1 MTMLKTLGSAIDM
14 TATGALAAVELG
26 ATPFFP
32 GANAIL
38 RLSAP
43 IGGAGVIH
51 VQGSD
56 TETGTYT
63 NHTTVNAASGTDVE
77 ITNLPRWI
85 RLNKTTIGTGTIA
98 SAVLEG
104 VQ

>member
-1 MTMLKTLGSAIDM
+1 MSMLKTLGSAIDM

-43 IGGAGVIH
+43 VGGAGVIS

-56 TETGTYT
+56 TEDGTFT
-63 NHTTVNAASGTDVE
+63 TLQTVNAAAGANVE
-77 ITNLPRWI
+77 ITNLPKWI
-85 RLNKTTIGTGTIA
+85 RLNKTTVGTGTIA

>member
-1 MTMLKTLGSAIDM
+1 MSMLKTLGTAIDM
-14 TATGALAAVELG
+14 TATGALAEVELG

-43 IGGAGVIH
+43 IGGSGVITL
-51 VQGSD
+51 QGRAKDSS
-56 TETGTYT
+56 TWYT
-63 NHTTVNAASGTDVE
+63 VRTINAAAGEIVE
-77 ITNLPRWI
+77 VENLPPFI
-85 RLNKTTIGTGTIA
+85 RINKTTAGTGTIA
-98 SAVLEG
+98 AAVLEG

>member
-1 MTMLKTLGSAIDM
+1 MTMLKSLGTAIDM
-14 TATGALAAVELG
+14 TGTGALAEVELG

-43 IGGAGVIH
+43 IGGAGVIT
-51 VQGSD
+51 VQGRPKDSS
-56 TETGTYT
+56 TWYT
-63 NHTTVNAASGTDVE
+63 VRTINAAAGQDIE
-77 ITNLPRWI
+77 IENLPPVI

-98 SAVLEG
+98 SATLEG

>member
-1 MTMLKTLGSAIDM
+1 MTMLKTLGTAIDM

-43 IGGAGVIH
+43 IGGAGEIE
-51 VQGSD
+51 VQGS
-56 TETGTYT
+56 TTQTGTF
-63 NHTTVNAASGTDVE
+63 TTIATVDAASGTDVE
-77 ITNLPRWI
+77 ITDLPLWI

-98 SAVLEG
+98 TAKLEG

>member
-1 MTMLKTLGSAIDM
+1 MSMLKTLGTAIDM

-43 IGGAGVIH
+43 IGGAGVITL
-51 VQGSD
+51 QGSVD
-56 TETGTYT
+56 GTTDWYT
-63 NHTTVNAASGTDVE
+63 VRTLNAAAGANVE
-77 ITNLPRWI
+77 VENLPPFI
-85 RLNKTTIGTGTIA
+85 RINKTTVGTGTIA

>member
-1 MTMLKTLGSAIDM
+1 MSMLKTLGTAIDL

-32 GANAIL
+32 GGNAIL
-38 RLSAP
+38 RLSDP
-43 IGGAGVIH
+43 IGGAGVITI
-51 VQGSD
+51 QGSANGVD
-56 TETGTYT
+56 GWYT
-63 NHTTVNAASGTDVE
+63 VRTINAAALQDIEVDS
-77 ITNLPRWI
+77 LPPFI
-85 RLNKTTIGTGTIA
+85 RLNKTTAGTGTIA